1 MEFGIAWGNVGAKP
15 DTKSDTKHYACN
27 ASYLSDAS
35 GNPSKKVGAFW
46 VQKRFNLPRFAEKLI
61 IIARKGKRI
70 NCLK

>member
-1 MEFGIAWGNVGAKP
+1 MPGVRKMAEP
-15 DTKSDTKHYACN
+15 DTKADTRLYACN

-61 IIARKGKRI
+61 IIARKGNGL